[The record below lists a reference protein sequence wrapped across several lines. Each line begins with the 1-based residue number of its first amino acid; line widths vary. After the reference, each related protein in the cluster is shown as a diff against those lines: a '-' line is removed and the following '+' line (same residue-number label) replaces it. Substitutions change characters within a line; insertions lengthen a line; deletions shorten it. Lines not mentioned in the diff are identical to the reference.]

1 MAQVGDGPFSHREWL
16 FEPKLDGFRALA
28 HVRHGKLT
36 LRSRTGLDMTEKLP
50 EVVAEL
56 AAQPV
61 DEMVVDGELV
71 VLDEEG
77 MPSFEMLQQSMDL
90 PRGGRA
96 GRAAVPM
103 YYPFDI
109 VHLGERDLSL
119 LPLIERKGLLE
130 RAVVPGDVVR
140 LMEYVELDGEGFYQD
155 PPPK

>member
-1 MAQVGDGPFSHREWL
+1 MMAQVGDGSFSHREWL

-77 MPSFEMLQQSMDL
+77 MPSFEMLQAEAWTC
-90 PRGGRA
+90 REAGGPE
-96 GRAAVPM
+96 GRRSRCT
-103 YYPFDI
+103 I
-109 VHLGERDLSL
+109 
-119 LPLIERKGLLE
+119 
-130 RAVVPGDVVR
+130 R
-140 LMEYVELDGEGFYQD
+140 LT
-155 PPPK
+155 